1 MKKVFAIAATAITLA
16 APQPAQAN
24 DLATA
29 LGAVVAGAIIADA
42 LRLSQPNV
50 VIVNPQH
57 PKPYGYHR
65 QVDPRQICHVDRIH
79 RGHWVDLVHRN
90 CYGETLSIQTIPR
103 Y

>member
-1 MKKVFAIAATAITLA
+1 MKKLITAGMIAMMVAT
-16 APQPAQAN
+16 PAQAN
-24 DLATA
+24 DLAKA
-29 LGAVVAGAIIADA
+29 LGVIIGGAIVIET
-42 LRLSQPNV
+42 LRQPAPNV
-50 VIVNPQH
+50 IIVNPQH
-57 PKPYGYHR
+57 PNPYGYR